1 MDEAANQIAF
11 ADTILLN
18 KIDLVSPEDLV
29 KAREMVRAVNMTA
42 NLMECQLSGNDEQAR
57 PSWDTLMNVNSFS
70 IERALQVC
78 RRPALRHLWCFQI
91 HIKNLQI
98 PIALVVR

>member
-18 KIDLVSPEDLV
+18 KIDLVSPEDLN

-42 NLMECQLSGNDEQAR
+42 NLMECQLSGESEVSR
-57 PSWDTLMNVNSFS
+57 PTWDMLMNVNSFS
-70 IERALQVC
+70 IERALQVILLFS
-78 RRPALRHLWCFQI
+78 RA
-91 HIKNLQI
+91 
-98 PIALVVR
+98 